1 MKFLYLRLV
10 MLILAD
16 NILTASGGVPSV
28 FGALFLRN
36 YDNKQIEENSVD
48 DTQYEIA
55 AAENKITALR
65 IEYIKSQILK
75 KLRLKER
82 PVISVGELPKPLKDE
97 GDNIFPGQFDDMSN
111 INSYYGK
118 TQQIVVFPYEGKDIQ
133 NIYFTT
139 PLFYH

>member
-10 MLILAD
+10 LLLLAD
-16 NILTASGGVPSV
+16 NILTASGGVSSA

-48 DTQYEIA
+48 DTQNEIS
-55 AAENKITALR
+55 AAENKINALR

-82 PVISVGELPKPLKDE
+82 PVISVGDLPKPLKDDVE
-97 GDNIFPGQFDDMSN
+97 GIFPGQDEDISN
-111 INSYYGK
+111 INEYYGK
-118 TQQIVVFPYEGKDIQ
+118 IQQVVVFPYEGK
-133 NIYFTT
+133 
-139 PLFYH
+139 PFYLS

>member
-1 MKFLYLRLV
+1 

-48 DTQYEIA
+48 DTQNEIA

-82 PVISVGELPKPLKDE
+82 PVISVGDLPKPLKDE
-97 GDNIFPGQFDDMSN
+97 GDTIFPGQDEDISN
-111 INSYYGK
+111 INAYYGK
-118 TQQIVVFPYEGKDIQ
+118 TQQVVVFPYEGKRIL
-133 NIYFTT
+133 NLII
-139 PLFYH
+139 LH